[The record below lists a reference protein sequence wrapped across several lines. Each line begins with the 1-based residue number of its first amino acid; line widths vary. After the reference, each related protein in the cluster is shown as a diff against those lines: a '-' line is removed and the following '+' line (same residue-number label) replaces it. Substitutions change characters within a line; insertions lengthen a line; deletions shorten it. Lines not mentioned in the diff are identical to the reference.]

1 MKDIFIGLL
10 ATLSASCND
19 NDTENYRFG
28 AQSSTITIVNNTVA
42 IIINRCHRHHAV
54 NTRFQVTDIDM
65 LRHYSSRGKKKPNI
79 RSQGPNIGRDPQK
92 LAQSAVLGLQFW
104 VGAKHFREGRMEVR
118 AKDEEKKCDQLIFK
132 GVLFCLFATHIQHQ
146 FVDPC
151 GGKVSG
157 NCQYCK

>member
-1 MKDIFIGLL
+1 M
-10 ATLSASCND
+10 ATLIASCID
-19 NDTENYRFG
+19 NDKKKLYFG
-28 AQSSTITIVNNTVA
+28 AQSCTITTVNIRFA
-42 IIINRCHRHHAV
+42 IIKNQCPRYHTV
-54 NTRFQVTDIDM
+54 NTPFQVTDIDM
-65 LRHYSSRGKKKPNI
+65 LRHYSSRGQKKPNI

-118 AKDEEKKCDQLIFK
+118 AKDEEKKSYLLIFK
-132 GVLFCLFATHIQHQ
+132 GVLFCLLATHIQHQ
-146 FVDPC
+146 FLDPC